1 VAAEKHHGIR
11 RFRGRAGGGGGE
23 AGWDPAAADVEW
35 NGGPG
40 GEAES

>member
-11 RFRGRAGGGGGE
+11 RFRGRAGGGGE
-23 AGWDPAAADVEW
+23 AGWDPAAAEVEW

-40 GEAES
+40 GEAER